1 MLPLEVSEAVDLSA
15 QTPVSLDVG
24 GSSLERDEAVL
35 RHDEAKALHDEGG
48 EWHAGGS
55 NLEHDEDLLQ
65 HDEDNARRDDGGEE
79 GHVNH
84 QHNAGEPT
92 FQGKINKPADR
103 LHQRDAK
110 KRARMLKIAKE
121 KAQSIR
127 TKIVAKAKRDAANI
141 LRTAQVEE
149 MSAAAKEKKA
159 TSLGESTKAAAAAK
173 KASPPAKK
181 ATTKAKAK
189 PKQAMP
195 KQAAPKQ
202 GKAKKKEKKA
212 TSRGESTKAA
222 AAKKADLGDSFATTK
237 SIIAPWA
244 PQYARLTRQKLT
256 PGQIQEFNAAIKGK
270 CVRTLKRDRC
280 RPNPNG
286 MDKDGFGCE
295 MGGSTTVRS
304 NCRR

>member
-149 MSAAAKEKKA
+149 VSAAAKEKKA

-181 ATTKAKAK
+181 ATTK
-189 PKQAMP
+189 
-195 KQAAPKQ
+195 

>member
-1 MLPLEVSEAVDLSA
+1 MGITAVSMRRQKLRLAALAVIGAWAMMLPLEVSEAVDLSA

-92 FQGKINKPADR
+92 FQGKINQPADR

-127 TKIVAKAKRDAANI
+127 TKIVAKVRRDAANI

-149 MSAAAKEKKA
+149 MSADAKEKKV
-159 TSLGESTKAAAAAK
+159 TSLGESTKA
-173 KASPPAKK
+173 
-181 ATTKAKAK
+181 
-189 PKQAMP
+189 
-195 KQAAPKQ
+195 
-202 GKAKKKEKKA
+202 
-212 TSRGESTKAA
+212 AA

-244 PQYARLTRQKLT
+244 PQYARLTSQKLT
-256 PGQIQEFNAAIKGK
+256 PGQIQEFNAATKGK

-286 MDKDGFGCE
+286 MDKD
-295 MGGSTTVRS
+295 
-304 NCRR
+304 